1 MIKMRQTSST
11 ILSYQKHTPMVNR
24 PGEDHFAC
32 NDLLLLNLFEHPK
45 TSDIMHHSIGKN
57 SGTKGFFLYKADQQL
72 AP

>member
-1 MIKMRQTSST
+1 
-11 ILSYQKHTPMVNR
+11 MVNR
-24 PGEDHFAC
+24 PDEDHFAC